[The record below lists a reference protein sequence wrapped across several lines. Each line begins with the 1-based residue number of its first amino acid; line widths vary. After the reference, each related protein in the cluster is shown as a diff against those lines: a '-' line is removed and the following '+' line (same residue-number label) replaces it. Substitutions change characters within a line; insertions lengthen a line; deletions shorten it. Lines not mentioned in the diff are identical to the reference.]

1 MENITN
7 VAVLIRKKQ
16 DLFEGLRSTLGLA
29 VENFFVSMIVIDVE
43 VQASDT
49 YKEYLEWLDELECEY
64 YSNNK
69 ADEKHGFKYID
80 IEAIGEKT
88 KTMDLVINL

>member
-7 VAVLIRKKQ
+7 IAVLIRKKQ
-16 DLFEGLRSTLGLA
+16 DLFEGLRSSLGLA

-43 VQASDT
+43 VQASDS

-64 YSNNK
+64 YSNNI
-69 ADEKHGFKYID
+69 ADERYGFKYID

>member
-1 MENITN
+1 MKNITN

-16 DLFEGLRSTLGLA
+16 DLFEGLRSVLGLA
-29 VENFFVSMIVIDVE
+29 VENFIVSMIVIDVE
-43 VQASDT
+43 VQASDS

-69 ADEKHGFKYID
+69 TDEEYGFRYID

>member
-43 VQASDT
+43 VQASDS

-69 ADEKHGFKYID
+69 TDEKYGFRFID
-80 IEAIGEKT
+80 IEAIGEIT